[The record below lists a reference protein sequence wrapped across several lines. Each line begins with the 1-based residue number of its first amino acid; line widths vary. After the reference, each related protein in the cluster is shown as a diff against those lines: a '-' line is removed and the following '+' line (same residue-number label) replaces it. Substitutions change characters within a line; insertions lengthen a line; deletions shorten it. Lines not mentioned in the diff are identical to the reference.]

1 MQHRV
6 TFDAK
11 MEYFEGKPGY
21 THPSEM
27 LKKMKHV
34 QHNLGIES
42 APKTKAKIGEFK
54 KDSQGLSDANYDQ
67 KIQPTNTTRTNP
79 SQPLKLGQ
87 KSHGVLSNVGQDT
100 IPAVIESLAMVIG
113 RHHLSKKP
121 LMESEA
127 EEEYLIEKAL
137 KRIENPKGPGRKY
150 LKFDKLMK
158 EKDSSIQNIKGRL
171 RLLKETEGSE
181 KESIRREVFRQISLL
196 HKEFSLNPYDKEVSD
211 FLEEAELQEL
221 KRIREERDRSTNNYK
236 LGSDEPKRTEQTTK
250 QLITVDVMIQKR
262 RKLMDRKRNDLQ
274 KLCIVSD
281 YVNRSKVTKGS
292 IVAKVS
298 KGGSSKKSFRVST
311 LPNSICKTSPITL
324 KTSDLTPLK
333 QHQRSISV
341 LFENEEEYLDQ
352 MKRENKAT
360 RRVISKMHLQ
370 RLQLQETR
378 RRKQTARWAQR

>member
-6 TFDAK
+6 TFEAK

-34 QHNLGIES
+34 QHNLGIENT
-42 APKTKAKIGEFK
+42 PKTKAKIGDLK
-54 KDSQGLSDANYDQ
+54 KDSQGLFDANEDQ
-67 KIQPTNTTRTNP
+67 KIQSTNTIRTNP

-87 KSHGVLSNVGQDT
+87 KSHGALPKVGQDP
-100 IPAVIESLAMVIG
+100 ILAIMESPAMVIG
-113 RHHLSKKP
+113 RNHLSKKP

-137 KRIENPKGPGRKY
+137 KRIENSKGAGRKY

-158 EKDSSIQNIKGRL
+158 EKDASIQKIKGRL

-181 KESIRREVFRQISLL
+181 KESIRREIFGQISLL

-221 KRIREERDRSTNNYK
+221 KRIREERDRSMNNYN
-236 LGSDEPKRTEQTTK
+236 LGADEPKKKEQTTK

-262 RKLMDRKRNDLQ
+262 RKLMDRKRKDLQ

-292 IVAKVS
+292 IVPKVS
-298 KGGSSKKSFRVST
+298 KGAGSKKSFRVST
-311 LPNSICKTSPITL
+311 LPNSIRKKSVVTL
-324 KTSDLTPLK
+324 KTSDRKPFK
-333 QHQRSISV
+333 QNQRNLSV